1 MFIQCI
7 RLQNESDPSY
17 QRMSDLKFTRLSTN
31 CDTQMKQRNKMIDY
45 IYLFKTNFTD
55 LFLERF
61 NNWKQGIHTFR
72 VWRTN
77 KY

>member
-1 MFIQCI
+1 M
-7 RLQNESDPSY
+7 
-17 QRMSDLKFTRLSTN
+17 M
-31 CDTQMKQRNKMIDY
+31 QRNKMIDY

-55 LFLERF
+55 LFLKRF

-72 VWRTN
+72 VWCTN